1 MSTQTIIVTR
11 PAGQARKLIELLS
24 ANLKKEELVRQ
35 DKSDLPKILSL
46 PLLTIIPKGD
56 EPSRSQANSLF
67 EHITTALRD
76 ADLAIFVSPNAIEC
90 TMHLL
95 GSTWQDLSK
104 KRIPIGVMG
113 GSSKVALQHHGIGL
127 EEIPTTILIPRN
139 NEDWD
144 SEGLWAELQSLSWD
158 WSKRKVVIFKGDGGR
173 AWLADTLA
181 SVGATVEAI
190 SVYTREPL
198 SIDSPAWEA
207 IHKIDFSQSL
217 WLLTSSEA
225 VRYLGKVIQDQ
236 FAQTLLYASA
246 ICPHQN
252 IGEAAKA
259 IGFGKVF
266 ICEPGDEA
274 LIKASQVWLSLNQ
287 PQ

>member
-95 GSTWQDLSK
+95 GNTWQDLSK
-104 KRIPIGVMG
+104 KLLL
-113 GSSKVALQHHGIGL
+113 LQN
-127 EEIPTTILIPRN
+127 PT
-139 NEDWD
+139 
-144 SEGLWAELQSLSWD
+144 
-158 WSKRKVVIFKGDGGR
+158 
-173 AWLADTLA
+173 
-181 SVGATVEAI
+181 
-190 SVYTREPL
+190 
-198 SIDSPAWEA
+198 
-207 IHKIDFSQSL
+207 
-217 WLLTSSEA
+217 SEA
-225 VRYLGKVIQDQ
+225 NLVRYLLPLVISFQ
-236 FAQTLLYASA
+236 FGSYIL
-246 ICPHQN
+246 
-252 IGEAAKA
+252 
-259 IGFGKVF
+259 F
-266 ICEPGDEA
+266 
-274 LIKASQVWLSLNQ
+274 
-287 PQ
+287 